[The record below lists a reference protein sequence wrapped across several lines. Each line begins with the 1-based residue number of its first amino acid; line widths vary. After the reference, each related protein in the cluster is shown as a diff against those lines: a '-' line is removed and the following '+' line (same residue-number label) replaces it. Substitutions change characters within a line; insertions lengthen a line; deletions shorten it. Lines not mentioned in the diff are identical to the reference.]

1 MKEKIYDADK
11 YIDFETIEI
20 LLKKNADKKIIC
32 FGGGTAADIFARKVL
47 HGTEIRGV
55 LVKSPEILTKLEKGS
70 FIILILSKHFKAI
83 SRQLKEYGL
92 QESIDFF
99 NLYRNFFEYFR
110 IKKYEDNARCFLEF
124 IKRIPDNTFDNIPLK
139 ENQSKIGIV
148 CLGEMLQNIT
158 WYAMAQ
164 SVLLRYNG
172 YASTLIIDTMKSF
185 DSYIYFDGIEDVA
198 RIYID
203 YVLKYLLEKCPD
215 IDVKYVDA
223 YGEAELS
230 KKDNQMTEKY
240 APLVVKWFD
249 SQKDEVFLSN
259 NPRRVEYAKC
269 ILKATMK
276 NIKKFFEMNEFDT
289 INVYTGIHRHRCV
302 YTYIGCDK
310 DIRVSTYDADKAM
323 GGITL
328 YETDGVSGNSPDI
341 VKLIRGN
348 YFNDVDKKEII
359 ELARKDLHKR
369 MNSSVDD
376 EGYNY
381 QPALYDKVIKKYD
394 IIIPLNISWD
404 SAALGID
411 RVFGDE
417 VEWLKETLDFLM
429 KKTTMSVMIREH
441 PAQAI
446 YNEFVYKDYTKEIS
460 IINEYKDRIFFANA
474 DSEVNTYQYLNKC
487 RLVLPYSS
495 TIGIESVLLG
505 KNVILHTDVYY
516 AKLGVAYQATTKKE
530 YFDKIL
536 LFCNS
541 TEENYDCN
549 IENAYLAYYCQMN
562 HYFKCEF
569 IECLTGWMKKNIQE
583 LNKIE
588 GVRKIIGIIAE
599 DKIAIYENIKE
610 KIESKEK

>member
-32 FGGGTAADIFARKVL
+32 FGGGTAADIFARKLSKKYNIDCFIDNNKVL

-215 IDVKYVDA
+215 IDVKYVDG

-259 NPRRVEYAKC
+259 NPRRVEYEKC
-269 ILKATMK
+269 ILKATM
-276 NIKKFFEMNEFDT
+276 
-289 INVYTGIHRHRCV
+289 
-302 YTYIGCDK
+302 
-310 DIRVSTYDADKAM
+310 
-323 GGITL
+323 
-328 YETDGVSGNSPDI
+328 
-341 VKLIRGN
+341 
-348 YFNDVDKKEII
+348 
-359 ELARKDLHKR
+359 
-369 MNSSVDD
+369 
-376 EGYNY
+376 
-381 QPALYDKVIKKYD
+381 
-394 IIIPLNISWD
+394 
-404 SAALGID
+404 
-411 RVFGDE
+411 
-417 VEWLKETLDFLM
+417 
-429 KKTTMSVMIREH
+429 
-441 PAQAI
+441 
-446 YNEFVYKDYTKEIS
+446 
-460 IINEYKDRIFFANA
+460 
-474 DSEVNTYQYLNKC
+474 
-487 RLVLPYSS
+487 
-495 TIGIESVLLG
+495 
-505 KNVILHTDVYY
+505 
-516 AKLGVAYQATTKKE
+516 
-530 YFDKIL
+530 
-536 LFCNS
+536 
-541 TEENYDCN
+541 
-549 IENAYLAYYCQMN
+549 
-562 HYFKCEF
+562 
-569 IECLTGWMKKNIQE
+569 
-583 LNKIE
+583 
-588 GVRKIIGIIAE
+588 
-599 DKIAIYENIKE
+599 
-610 KIESKEK
+610 